1 MWIARCA
8 TKHLQPWL
16 DVSSARWCNRV
27 GNGEKR
33 VQSAAAAAA
42 SGAGSLEAQ
51 TMLFSLWRT
60 TVQCRREA
68 SSLEA
73 ETAFSNGFFLPT
85 YLSVAFAQ
93 PILLLIFTWNQDAWP
108 IRTMEKIHTSS
119 DNNGFTDILCLKG
132 VLPWWPML
140 SN

>member
-1 MWIARCA
+1 MQDGAIE
-8 TKHLQPWL
+8 
-16 DVSSARWCNRV
+16 SAID
-27 GNGEKR
+27 GEKR

-51 TMLFSLWRT
+51 TMLFSRRRT
-60 TVQCRREA
+60 AIQCCREA

-93 PILLLIFTWNQDAWP
+93 PIILLIFTWNQDAWL
-108 IRTMEKIHTSS
+108 
-119 DNNGFTDILCLKG
+119 NNGKDTYFF
-132 VLPWWPML
+132 
-140 SN
+140 

>member
-1 MWIARCA
+1 MQDGAIEWAI
-8 TKHLQPWL
+8 
-16 DVSSARWCNRV
+16 D
-27 GNGEKR
+27 GEKR

-42 SGAGSLEAQ
+42 GAGSLEAQ

-60 TVQCRREA
+60 TVQCCREA

-93 PILLLIFTWNQDAWP
+93 PILLLIFTWNQDAWL
-108 IRTMEKIHTSS
+108 
-119 DNNGFTDILCLKG
+119 NNGKDTYFF
-132 VLPWWPML
+132 
-140 SN
+140 